1 MLLIHKMK
9 LFTEWLQ
16 NALDQNPGREITLCR
31 KRACLM
37 RKHEEVLL
45 LGAFL
50 VLSENRTARD
60 AQAVF
65 PFFAKQ
71 ALQPHQGAGAAEGRA
86 SFLDAWQALEHARR
100 LGWVDWTPDADD
112 ADQPLHVGELAHY
125 ASPANGAVHC
135 VSPGRL
141 YAFPHPAILPGDEL
155 GSDATSEPR
164 ARRFTAAFHAA
175 LLPDLGATA
184 VAMLAPSPH
193 IDAARAF
200 AAAGLGAPIDLAPPS
215 AGAPSAGA
223 PSPLRA
229 LDGLLSLS
237 RGARGAVALC
247 PGGGEGAGWPAHAG
261 MVVAAFLASREG
273 FSGPAA
279 HAWLALVCPA
289 LLAALPSPRPSPL
302 MRRSA
307 APRLL

>member
-71 ALQPHQGAGAAEGRA
+71 ALQPHQGAVAAEGRA

-135 VSPGRL
+135 VAPGRL
-141 YAFPHPAILPGDEL
+141 YAFPNPAVLPDGAL
-155 GSDATSEPR
+155 WSDDPSAPHVC
-164 ARRFTAAFHAA
+164 RFAAAFQAA
-175 LLPDLGATA
+175 LLRDLGASA
-184 VAMLAPSPH
+184 VVRLAPCPCA
-193 IDAARAF
+193 DNGCAAF
-200 AAAGLGAPIDLAPPS
+200 VAAGLGAPVDLAPPA
-215 AGAPSAGA
+215 AGP

-229 LDGLLSLS
+229 LDGLLTLS
-237 RGARGAVALC
+237 CGARGAVALC
-247 PGGGEGAGWPAHAG
+247 PGGCDCGGAEWPAQAE
-261 MVVAAFLASREG
+261 VVAAAFLVSREG

-279 HAWLALVCPA
+279 HAWLALVCPG
-289 LLAALPSPRPSPL
+289 LAWP
-302 MRRSA
+302 
-307 APRLL
+307 APAPV